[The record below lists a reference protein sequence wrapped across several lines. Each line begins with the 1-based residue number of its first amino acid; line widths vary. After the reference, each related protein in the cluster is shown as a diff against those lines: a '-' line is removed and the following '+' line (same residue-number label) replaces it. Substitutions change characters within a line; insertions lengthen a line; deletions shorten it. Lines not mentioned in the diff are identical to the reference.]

1 MDLFEF
7 TIDGIKY
14 EYMDSKKINN
24 KNYILY
30 TDGDKDYI
38 SEYDLI
44 DGQLKISPIDEYT
57 FNMVKEEFEIW

>member
-57 FNMVKEEFEIW
+57 FNMVKEEFEI